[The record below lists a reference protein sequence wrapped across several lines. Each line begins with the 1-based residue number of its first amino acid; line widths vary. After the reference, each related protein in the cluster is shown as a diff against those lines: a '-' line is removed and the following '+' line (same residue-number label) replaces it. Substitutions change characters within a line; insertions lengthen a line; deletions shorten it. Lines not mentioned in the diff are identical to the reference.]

1 MAQGKPPPEVEQ
13 EVQKYQALQGEVQE
27 LNASR
32 GQFLQ
37 QANENELVKQELDL
51 LSDGAPVYK
60 LIGPVLMQQD
70 LDDAKQNVAK
80 RLDFIK
86 GEIEK
91 VDVVIQDKQKA
102 QNEIGEKVM
111 AMQQE
116 MRATAAQ
123 EAQKVYEEAAGG
135 AGPGS

>member
-86 GEIEK
+86 GEMCAHARRFCR
-91 VDVVIQDKQKA
+91 V
-102 QNEIGEKVM
+102 
-111 AMQQE
+111 
-116 MRATAAQ
+116 R
-123 EAQKVYEEAAGG
+123 
-135 AGPGS
+135 

>member
-51 LSDGAPVYK
+51 LGDGAPVYK

-116 MRATAAQ
+116 MRAKAAQ